1 MTIDILCRVV
11 DNFGDIGFVYRLSRA
26 LAELPDAPRLRLI
39 VDNLA
44 AFAQLCPQVRP
55 DTGLQDVDGM
65 TVVRWDNPGEDA
77 LAVFLANRPRMVLEC
92 YACGRPDWFET
103 ILFDPADPVLRH
115 IVNLEYLTAE
125 PWARDFHL
133 LPSLTRSPL
142 VRKSVFMPGF
152 EPGTG
157 GLLQDS
163 AFVDVL
169 DACADPEK
177 RLNVRRAALRAL
189 EGTELMSE
197 GTELSAVGTELA
209 GADSLTSAFWF
220 LIFSYEHDFS
230 SIVDDLA
237 AFSAKLAALATSKT
251 GKTGSQNRSAPPL
264 LALVAAGRSSG
275 PFLEAWNRAGRPFPV
290 LELPFLGQPLWDRF
304 LVASDFAVIRGE
316 ESFSRAALTGR
327 PFLWQCYPFG
337 DRAAASGDLS
347 DLAGDHGGQ
356 LPKVH
361 AFLNLVRSRVSPAD
375 FAAFERLTLS
385 FNRADSAGLIQSG
398 ATPDGSSAGEP
409 ASGELLAVLR
419 AIGNSDS
426 SLSAGFAAWSRNVRN
441 LGNLASN
448 LLTFMRDLG

>member
-1 MTIDILCRVV
+1 MRIDILCRVV

-26 LAELPDAPRLRLI
+26 LAELPDAPGLRLI
-39 VDNLA
+39 VDDLA
-44 AFAQLCPQVRP
+44 AFAQLCPHVRP
-55 DTGLQDVDGM
+55 DAGLQDVDGM

-77 LAVFLANRPRMVLEC
+77 LAVFVADRPRLVLEC
-92 YACGRPDWFET
+92 YACGRPDWLET
-103 ILFDPADPVLRH
+103 ILFDPADPVPRH

-125 PWARDFHL
+125 PWARDFHR

-163 AFVDVL
+163 AFVALL

-177 RLNVRRAALRAL
+177 RLPVRREALRAL
-189 EGTELMSE
+189 AGTELHSP
-197 GTELSAVGTELA
+197 GTELVAADGLA
-209 GADSLTSAFWF
+209 SAFWF
-220 LIFSYEHDFS
+220 LVFSYEHDFS

-237 AFSAKLAALATSKT
+237 AFSATLAAPA
-251 GKTGSQNRSAPPL
+251 GNKTGSQTGKRSRSAPPL
-264 LALVAAGRSSG
+264 LALVAAGRSSV
-275 PFLEAWNRAGRPFPV
+275 PFLDAWRRAGRPFPV

-316 ESFSRAALTGR
+316 ESFSRAALTGK

-337 DRAAASGDLS
+337 DRAAASGSADFDNL
-347 DLAGDHGGQ
+347 GDHGGQ

-361 AFLNLVRSRVSPAD
+361 AFLDLVRAGVKPAD
-375 FAAFERLTLS
+375 FADYERLTLS
-385 FNRADSAGLIQSG
+385 FNRAG
-398 ATPDGSSAGEP
+398 ADETA
-409 ASGELLAVLR
+409 AGELLAVLR
-419 AIGNSDS
+419 HIAPPGDS
-426 SLSAGFAAWSRNVRN
+426 LVSGFADWSRNVRN

-448 LLTFMRDLG
+448 LVTFMRDLG